1 MKRAAILSAGSPG
14 SIAVI
19 KVLKANNYAVHGID
33 IDPRTAAKSLV
44 DSFELK
50 ADLEERGIEHLQ
62 DFDFVLSSTVEE
74 FELIERSG
82 ARHLQPPPSSYELCR
97 DKLAT
102 ASIALAAKINHPTTS
117 ASWPGNGLSG
127 YVVKPR
133 FGRGSKGLYI
143 SKKPVG
149 AFSHFAE
156 SEESM
161 IIQDF
166 ITGREFNVDG
176 IARNGNAIGWF
187 SHYSDLMRGG
197 ITTKAETFNNPDVN
211 DLVKL
216 ICIKFKLHGLFNIGG
231 IIDNTGKPWLIEI
244 NPRLSPGIIIGHLAG
259 ARPVSAWENFVNS
272 KDVSSADYSIKTGVV
287 ISRYFEET
295 IIK

>member
-1 MKRAAILSAGSPG
+1 MKRVAILSAGSPG
-14 SIAVI
+14 SVAVI

-33 IDPRTAAKSLV
+33 IDPRTPAQNLV

-50 ADLEERGIEHLQ
+50 ADLEQRGIERLQ

-82 ARHLQPPPSSYELCR
+82 AKHLQPPASAYELCR

-102 ASIALAAKINHPTTS
+102 ASISLAAGISHPATS
-117 ASWPGNGLSG
+117 ASWPGNKLPG

-156 SEESM
+156 SEEPM
-161 IIQDF
+161 IIQGF
-166 ITGREFNVDG
+166 IAGREFNVDG
-176 IARNGNAIGWF
+176 IAKNGNGIGWF

-197 ITTKAETFNNPDVN
+197 ITTKAETFNNEKVN

-216 ICIKFKLHGLFNIGG
+216 ICEKFKLHGLFNIGG
-231 IIDNTGKPWLIEI
+231 IIDSKGKPWLIEI
-244 NPRLSPGIIIGHLAG
+244 NPRLSPGIVIGHLAG
-259 ARPVSAWENFVNS
+259 AHPVNAWENFVNDR
-272 KDVSSADYSIKTGVV
+272 DVSSADYSIRTGVV

>member
-1 MKRAAILSAGSPG
+1 MKRVAILSAGSPG

-19 KVLKANNYAVHGID
+19 RVLKANNYAVHGID
-33 IDPRTAAKSLV
+33 IDARTPAQNLV

-50 ADLEERGIEHLQ
+50 ADLEQRGIERLQ

-74 FELIERSG
+74 FDLIERSG
-82 ARHLQPPPSSYELCR
+82 AKHLQPPASSYELCR
-97 DKLAT
+97 DKFVT
-102 ASIALAAKINHPTTS
+102 ASVALSGGINHPKTS
-117 ASWPGNGLSG
+117 ASWPGNNFSG

-143 SKKPVG
+143 TNKPVG

-156 SEESM
+156 SDEPM
-161 IIQDF
+161 IIQNL
-166 ITGREFNVDG
+166 IAGREFNVDG
-176 IARNGNAIGWF
+176 IAKSGNGIGWF
-187 SHYSDLMRGG
+187 CHYSDLMRGG
-197 ITTKAETFNNPDVN
+197 ITTKAETFNNPRVN

-216 ICIKFKLHGLFNIGG
+216 ICEKFKLHGLFNIGG
-231 IIDNTGKPWLIEI
+231 ILDENGKPWLIEI

-259 ARPVSAWENFVNS
+259 ARPITAWENFVS
-272 KDVSSADYSIKTGVV
+272 GRSISSADYSIKTGVV
-287 ISRYFEET
+287 VSRYFEET

>member
-1 MKRAAILSAGSPG
+1 MKSAAILSAGSPG

-19 KVLKANNYAVHGID
+19 KVLKECGYKVHGVD
-33 IDPRTAAKSLV
+33 IDPRTPAKNLV

-50 ADLEERGIEHLQ
+50 SDLELRGIESLQ
-62 DFDFVLSSTVEE
+62 GFDFVLSSTIEE

-82 ARHLQPPPSSYELCR
+82 ARHLQPGAKVYESCR

-102 ASIALAAKINHPTTS
+102 AGIASMHGINHPVTS
-117 ASWPGNGLSG
+117 ASWPGNGYSG

-156 SEESM
+156 SSEPM

-166 ITGREFNVDG
+166 IEGREFNVDG
-176 IARNGNAIGWF
+176 IAEDGNGISWF
-187 SHYSDLMRGG
+187 CHYSDLMRGG
-197 ITTKAETFNNPDVN
+197 ITTKAETFENKNIN
-211 DLVKL
+211 SLVKS
-216 ICIKFKLHGLFNIGG
+216 ICEKFNLHGLFNIGG
-231 IIDNTGKPWLIEI
+231 ILDDGGKPWLIEI
-244 NPRLSPGIIIGHLAG
+244 NPRLSPGIVIGHLAG
-259 ARPVSAWENFVNS
+259 ARPVSAWESFIAKS
-272 KDVSSADYSIKTGVV
+272 PISSSDYKAKSGVV
-287 ISRYFEET
+287 VSRYFEEAV
-295 IIK
+295 IK